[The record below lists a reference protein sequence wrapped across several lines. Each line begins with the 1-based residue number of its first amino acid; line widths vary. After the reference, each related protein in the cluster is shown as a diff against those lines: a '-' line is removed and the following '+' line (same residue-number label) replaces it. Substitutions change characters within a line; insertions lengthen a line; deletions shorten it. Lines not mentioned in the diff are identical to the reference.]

1 MFKKGIAFLVP
12 SYESLK
18 SRTVFFILFLVSFLI
33 RFPFFFRDYI
43 DRDESTFILMGQS
56 WVNGHLPYTELWDLK
71 PPITFLYFASI
82 IYAFGKSFFVIRFF
96 GTLTVA
102 ITAFFTYK
110 IGSKI
115 SSKKIG
121 FWSAMACVALQS
133 MFGSLQGVMS
143 EHICMLFF
151 MPALYLII
159 RHQKSYIYF
168 ISGLLMGLAVM
179 TKLNM
184 AYALLFI
191 GLYILFSFFKKKEY
205 ISGIINAIWY
215 GTGIVLVILLT
226 ILPYYLQ
233 ESFDLWWN
241 SVIKAPL
248 EYSTARRYSILKL
261 LPFYLCLTGF
271 LLFIWKKK
279 YLDLKNPSIQILLTA
294 ILGIVFS
301 FAMGGRINGHYLVQ
315 LHPILIILVGIVI
328 SKVTS
333 LQRVNYKPYI
343 LLLLLLLPV
352 EAYIEYTAII
362 KHKLNKGT
370 FYNGEGISV
379 PNYIAKNN
387 LNTKNILFLE
397 YHIGYWKLG
406 VNPPTKAATHPSNI
420 CRSEL
425 FPFFDN
431 PRSTSVEELKYI
443 LEELKPKTIVTRKD
457 RSIFDKKM
465 IEENIYTNSYLAEHY
480 KTVEI
485 VEKAEIL
492 QRLE

>member
-1 MFKKGIAFLVP
+1 MFKKGIALLTID
-12 SYESLK
+12 YDNLK
-18 SRTVFFILFLVSFLI
+18 NRTVFFILLSISIFI

-82 IYAFGKSFFVIRFF
+82 IYAFGKSFFAIRFF

-110 IGSKI
+110 IGRKI
-115 SSKKIG
+115 SSRKIG
-121 FWSAMACVALQS
+121 IWSAIACIALQS

-159 RHQKSYIYF
+159 SYQKFYIYF
-168 ISGLLMGLAVM
+168 FSGLLMGLAVM

-191 GLYILFSFFKKKEY
+191 GLYILFSFFKKREY
-205 ISGIINAIWY
+205 KTGIVNAIGY
-215 GTGIVLVILLT
+215 GTGIIFMILVT
-226 ILPYYLQ
+226 IFPYYLQ
-233 ESFDLWWN
+233 ENIDLWWN
-241 SVIKAPL
+241 SIVKAPL
-248 EYSTARRYSILKL
+248 AYSSARRYSIIKL
-261 LPFYLCLTGF
+261 LPFYLCIAGF
-271 LLFIWKKK
+271 FVYAWKKK
-279 YLDLKNPSIQILLTA
+279 SLPFKRSSIQILLIA
-294 ILGIVFS
+294 ILGIIFS
-301 FAMGGRINGHYLVQ
+301 FAISGRINGHYLVQ
-315 LHPILIILVGIVI
+315 LHPILIILVGIVF
-328 SKVTS
+328 SKIVL
-333 LQRVNYKPYI
+333 LQKVNYKPYVILI
-343 LLLLLLLPV
+343 LLLLPM
-352 EAYIEYTAII
+352 EAYIEYVAII
-362 KHKLNKGT
+362 RHKLEKGT

-379 PNYIAKNN
+379 PNYIKENN
-387 LNTKNILFLE
+387 IETKNILFLE

-406 VNPPTKAATHPSNI
+406 INPPTKAATHPSNI

-425 FPFFDN
+425 YPFYDN
-431 PRSTSVEELKYI
+431 PRNTSVEELHYI
-443 LEELKPKTIVTRKD
+443 LDELQPKTIVTRNG

-465 IEENIYTNSYLAEHY
+465 IEENDYINSYLLEHY
-480 KTVEI
+480 QVIEN
-485 VEKAEIL
+485 VEKAEIY